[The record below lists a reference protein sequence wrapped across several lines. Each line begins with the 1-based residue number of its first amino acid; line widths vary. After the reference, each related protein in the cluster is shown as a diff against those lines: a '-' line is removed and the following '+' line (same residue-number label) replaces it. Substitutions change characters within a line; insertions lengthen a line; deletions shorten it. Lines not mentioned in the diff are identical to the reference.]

1 MFTPKLPNVLQIAS
15 FVDVKQHGYWLCPVR
30 IANMR
35 EAYETQPA
43 QIDIALVAMS
53 DLVGTAIRNATDALL
68 ADDLTMAE
76 LVIAGDAE
84 INQLNVDVEE
94 ISLLIAALE
103 APMATDLR
111 LVMGAVRM
119 SGSLERMGDLAHHI
133 AKVARLR
140 HPERAIPESLIL
152 PFTEMGHVA
161 EKLSIMVAAVITTRD
176 TEMALQ
182 VEKDDDEMDD
192 LHKKVIATIIKDDSG
207 LSLESA
213 IDLTLLGRYYER
225 YADHAVSVARR
236 VYFLVTGTFA

>member
-1 MFTPKLPNVLQIAS
+1 MKPYLCAMALIRSAYQDELDNVSQSLVDLTNMVTTSMVKASKAIQSADLTLAEEVIAS
-15 FVDVKQHGYWLCPVR
+15 DFKIDDFQHELDAR
-30 IANMR
+30 I
-35 EAYETQPA
+35 
-43 QIDIALVAMS
+43 IDIIARQQPVASDLRALVTAM
-53 DLVGTAIRNATDALL
+53 
-68 ADDLTMAE
+68 
-76 LVIAGDAE
+76 
-84 INQLNVDVEE
+84 
-94 ISLLIAALE
+94 
-103 APMATDLR
+103 
-111 LVMGAVRM
+111 RM
-119 SGSLERMGDLAHHI
+119 SADLERMGDLAHHI

-140 HPERAIPESLIL
+140 HPDCAIPESLIL

-192 LHKKVIATIIKDDSG
+192 LHKKVISTIIKDETG